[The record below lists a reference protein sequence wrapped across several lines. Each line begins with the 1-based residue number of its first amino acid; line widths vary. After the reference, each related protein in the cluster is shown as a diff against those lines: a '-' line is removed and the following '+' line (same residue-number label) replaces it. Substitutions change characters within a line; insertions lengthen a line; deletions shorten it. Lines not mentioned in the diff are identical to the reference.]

1 MNIYK
6 SSNLKI
12 KIARKLKKIKN
23 KKKAQALR
31 SILFGPKV
39 WAWAFI
45 Y

>member
-12 KIARKLKKIKN
+12 KIARKLKKIK